1 MNNNLE
7 HIFHAQLIEIA
18 YRHLKVSSIAILV
31 GGLILSFLLYPYE
44 EHKLLLLVWVS
55 LVVLVSLFRFKMAF
69 DYQNHI
75 EKYTVGEWEKNFL
88 RALYV
93 SSFLWAVAPFLFFVE
108 NDYMVQAMILIVYSS
123 ISAGGMSALSSFLK
137 AQRIFLFLLV
147 LPVVFML
154 FYQATMMHF
163 FLGIL
168 VSFYLVVLL
177 TVGKKFYQNYKDIL
191 HMKMMYEEEKEKFSA
206 SNERFEILFKS
217 APVGFFFYDKD
228 LIIREVNQ
236 KFVEFLEAPKEY
248 LVGLDLKK
256 IPDQRIVPSLQA
268 AIDNV
273 NGVYE
278 GKHKTQY
285 KQKDMYIYMQ
295 TSPLRDTSGNVIGA
309 IGIINDITDKMLAL
323 KQIEHQAMYDA
334 LTNIPNRLTIIER
347 VERELMRYK
356 RHNVV
361 FAILFLDLDHF
372 KNINDSLGHAVGDQ
386 LLIEIANR
394 LQSIVRS
401 EDTVARI
408 GGDEFVILL
417 PDLSYDEKVAAN
429 KAEHTAV
436 KIYALFEEMITIMDH
451 QLSVSTSIGIALS
464 SKDDKSA
471 DDILKHADIAMY
483 EAKKEGRA
491 TSRFYQEKMDVR
503 IKRRLELENGLRN
516 SFTNDELQVYYQP
529 IIEVKTGKI
538 VGAEALL
545 RWNSQE
551 YGSVSPV
558 EFIPIAE
565 ESGLI
570 IQIGDFV
577 LKNAF
582 EQFVKWKAE
591 SKYGKELQKIA
602 VNISVQQFNR
612 RDFIEKIIN
621 AINMSGI
628 APKNIEIEIVESLII
643 DDLQKAK
650 KKMQELRA
658 LGLHLSIDDF
668 GTGYSSLSYLK
679 QLPFTTLKID
689 RSFVKDIDVD
699 PEDKEL
705 IETIL
710 NIAKRFE
717 LQVVAEGVETYEQYS
732 FLKEKECDLFQGFY
746 CSQALDKDSFT
757 ELLSQE
763 NAFCSKIKQNG

>member
-1 MNNNLE
+1 MHRLE
-7 HIFHAQLIEIA
+7 HIFNAQLIEIA
-18 YRHLKVSSIAILV
+18 YKHLRVSSIAILV
-31 GGLILSFLLYPYE
+31 GGLILSFLLYPYVE
-44 EHKLLLLVWVS
+44 YKLSLLIWVS
-55 LVVLVSLFRFKMAF
+55 LVVAVSLFRFKTAF
-69 DYQNHI
+69 DFQNHV
-75 EKYTVGEWEKNFL
+75 EKHTVDEWEKLFL

-93 SSFLWAVAPFLFFVE
+93 SSFLWSIPPILFFIKD
-108 NDYMVQAMILIVYSS
+108 NYMVQAMILIVYSG
-123 ISAGGMSALSSFLK
+123 ISAGGMSALASFLK
-137 AQRIFLFLLV
+137 AQRIFISLLM
-147 LPVVFML
+147 LPVIFML
-154 FYQATMMHF
+154 FYQATIMHF
-163 FLGIL
+163 LLGIL
-168 VSFYLVVLL
+168 VSFYFIVVL

-228 LIIREVNQ
+228 LIVREVNQ
-236 KFVEFLEAPKEY
+236 KFVEFLEAPREY

-278 GKHKTQY
+278 GKYKTQY
-285 KQKDMYIYMQ
+285 KEKDMYIYMQ
-295 TSPLRDTSGNVIGA
+295 TSPLRDSTGNVIGA
-309 IGIINDITDKMLAL
+309 IGIVNDITDKMLAL
-323 KQIEHQAMYDA
+323 KQIEHQAMYDS
-334 LTNIPNRLTIIER
+334 LTNIPNRLTILER

-386 LLIEIANR
+386 LLIEIASR

-401 EDTVARI
+401 ENTVARI

-429 KAEHTAV
+429 KAERTAV
-436 KIYALFEEMITIMDH
+436 KIYAAFEELITIMDY
-451 QLSVSTSIGIALS
+451 QLSISTSIGIALS

-491 TSRFYQEKMDVR
+491 TSRFYQKKMDIW

-529 IIEVKTGKI
+529 IIEVNNGKI
-538 VGAEALL
+538 IGAEALL
-545 RWNSQE
+545 RWNSKE
-551 YGSVSPV
+551 FGSVSPV

-582 EQFVKWKAE
+582 EQFVQWKKE
-591 SKYGKELQKIA
+591 SKYGNELQKIA
-602 VNISVQQFNR
+602 VNISVRQFNQK
-612 RDFIEKIIN
+612 DFITKIVN
-621 AINMSGI
+621 AINVS
-628 APKNIEIEIVESLII
+628 NIDPNNVEIEIVESLII

-717 LQVVAEGVETYEQYS
+717 LQVVAEGVETYEQYN

-746 CSQALDKDSFT
+746 CSQALDKDSFA
-757 ELLSQE
+757 ELLEQE
-763 NAFCSKIKQNG
+763 NGFCPKIIQDS

>member
-1 MNNNLE
+1 MHKLE

-18 YRHLKVSSIAILV
+18 YKHLRVSSIAILV
-31 GGLILSFLLYPYE
+31 GGLILSFLLYPYV
-44 EHKLLLLVWVS
+44 EHKLLLLVWAS
-55 LVVLVSLFRFKMAF
+55 LVVVVSLFRFKMAF

-75 EKYTVGEWEKNFL
+75 EKYSVDEWEKLFL

-93 SSFLWAVAPFLFFVE
+93 SSFLWSIPPILFFVKD
-108 NDYMVQAMILIVYSS
+108 NYMVQSMILIVYSG

-137 AQRIFLFLLV
+137 AQRIFLFLLI
-147 LPVVFML
+147 LPVIFML
-154 FYQATMMHF
+154 FYQATIMHF
-163 FLGIL
+163 LIGIL
-168 VSFYLVVLL
+168 VSFYFIVLL

-268 AIDNV
+268 AIDNI
-273 NGVYE
+273 NGIYE
-278 GKHKTQY
+278 GKYKTQY

-295 TSPLRDTSGNVIGA
+295 TSPLRDSTGNVIGA

-323 KQIEHQAMYDA
+323 KQIEHQAMYDT
-334 LTNIPNRLTIIER
+334 LTNIPNRLTLMER
-347 VERELMRYK
+347 VKRELMRYK

-361 FAILFLDLDHF
+361 FAVLFLDLDHF

-386 LLIEIANR
+386 LLIEVANR

-429 KAEHTAV
+429 KAEHIAV
-436 KIYALFEEMITIMDH
+436 KIYAAFEEMITIMDY
-451 QLSVSTSIGIALS
+451 QLNVSTSIGIALS

-471 DDILKHADIAMY
+471 DDVLKHADIAMY

-491 TSRFYQEKMDVR
+491 TSRFYQEKMDIW

-516 SFTNDELQVYYQP
+516 SLYNDELQVHYQP
-529 IIEVKTGKI
+529 IVEIKSGKI
-538 VGAEALL
+538 IGAEALL
-545 RWNSQE
+545 RWNSKE
-551 YGSVSPV
+551 FGSVSPV

-570 IQIGDFV
+570 VQIGDFV

-582 EQFVKWKAE
+582 EQFVKWKKE
-591 SKYGKELQKIA
+591 SGLQKIA
-602 VNISVQQFNR
+602 VNISVRQFNKI
-612 RDFIEKIIN
+612 DFIKNLTNII
-621 AINMSGI
+621 SLTGI
-628 APKNIEIEIVESLII
+628 EPINIEIEIVESIII
-643 DDLQKAK
+643 DDLEKAK
-650 KKMQELRA
+650 QKMQKLRE

-710 NIAKRFE
+710 NIAKRFD
-717 LQVVAEGVETYEQYS
+717 LQVVAEGVETFEQYS

-746 CSQALDKDSFT
+746 CSQALDSDTFT
-757 ELLSQE
+757 KLLMQDDT
-763 NAFCSKIKQNG
+763 FCPVIK